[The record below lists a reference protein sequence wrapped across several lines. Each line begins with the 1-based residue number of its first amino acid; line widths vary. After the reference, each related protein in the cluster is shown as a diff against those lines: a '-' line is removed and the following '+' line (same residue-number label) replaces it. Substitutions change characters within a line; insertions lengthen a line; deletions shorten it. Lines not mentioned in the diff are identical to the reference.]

1 MQSGWNIRQ
10 PLQAVKGN
18 EKIIG
23 DWLWDIVPIAATGLM
38 REAPAATAEAAEEAM
53 TMKTIHKTLKISKI
67 R

>member
-23 DWLWDIVPIAATGLM
+23 DWLWDTVHAAIGLM
-38 REAPAATAEAAEEAM
+38 REAPAATAEAVEEAM
-53 TMKTIHKTLKISKI
+53 TRKTIGRTLKISKA